1 VIQIEPSDFVKRSA
15 AALEDNINEKYANKV
30 IQRVGLCICFYDL
43 LSATEGLIGHGSGVI
58 NVKVTFRLIIF
69 RPFRGEVLEG
79 TISEST
85 SAGLRLHIELFD
97 DITVP
102 GPNNLLDGT
111 SYDLRES
118 VWVWTTE
125 DGEKFH
131 FDKNERVRFRIEEEI
146 WTDQA
151 ADEEGGIIAVE
162 REVEVGDSE
171 AARRKREED
180 ERKRRNKTPWRL
192 VASMAQG
199 GMGILTWW

>member
-30 IQRVGLCICFYDL
+30 IQKVGLCICFYDL
-43 LSATEGLIGHGSGVI
+43 LTATEGLIGHGSGVI

-79 TISEST
+79 TISES
-85 SAGLRLHIELFD
+85 SPAGIRLHIELFD

-102 GPNNLLDGT
+102 GPNNLLEPATYSLKDH
-111 SYDLRES
+111 
-118 VWVWTTE
+118 VWVWTSE
-125 DGEKFH
+125 DGGKYH

-146 WTDQA
+146 WQDQA
-151 ADEEGGIIAVE
+151 ADEEGGIIAVD
-162 REVEVGDSE
+162 REPDSGDTE

-180 ERKRRNKTPWRL
+180 ERKRRGKTPWRL

-199 GMGILTWW
+199 GMGILRWW